1 MLLSKS
7 VTAVKPPKCCVKPFI
22 SSMVHTRSFKS
33 SKHRRSQ
40 LGQICEATRQEEGDN
55 EQYPYKNEGLIL
67 LQDSEKFGK
76 KCKNESS
83 KDSPVKS
90 SPATHDH
97 VHDDINRL
105 KHTEAVRS

>member
-1 MLLSKS
+1 MLMSNS
-7 VTAVKPPKCCVKPFI
+7 VTAVKPPKCFVKPFI

-40 LGQICEATRQEEGDN
+40 LGQICETPGQEEGDD
-55 EQYPYKNEGLIL
+55 EQYPHKNEGLIL
-67 LQDSEKFGK
+67 FQDSEKFGK

-83 KDSPVKS
+83 KDSAIKS
-90 SPATHDH
+90 SPATDDH